1 MNQDFTSFTSYEK
14 GQAYESGVPELGI
27 KQDYKQAFIF
37 YSECVNQLSTE
48 RAKALF
54 RLAYLYNNGY
64 GVEKNVKKAQEL
76 IEECSKIY
84 SSVK

>member
-1 MNQDFTSFTSYEK
+1 MNQDFASFTLYEK
-14 GQAYESGVPELGI
+14 GKAYEFGMPELGI
-27 KQDYKQAFIF
+27 EQDYKQAFIF
-37 YSECVNQLSTE
+37 YNDCVNQLDTD